1 MRPKRSA
8 RTKALASFVS
18 FYIFQHLNVSISLLN
33 LNFQKEPPLN
43 SKLRRPTI
51 KKERVSEES
60 KENTAPNYFDPD
72 VVTISTDDEGSDVRS
87 TLAKTKKTDD
97 RKRKSNDEG
106 FGSGNSNRGSDVQ
119 AGASKKVKVFTTN
132 SFFLDICL

>member
-1 MRPKRSA
+1 MGPKRSA
-8 RTKALASFVS
+8 RTKTLASFVS

-51 KKERVSEES
+51 KKERVSDDS
-60 KENTAPNYFDPD
+60 KENTAPNYIDPD
-72 VVTISTDDEGSDVRS
+72 VVTISTDDERSDVRS
-87 TLAKTKKTDD
+87 TLAKTKKPDD

-106 FGSGNSNRGSDVQ
+106 FGSGHSNRGSDVQ

-132 SFFLDICL
+132 SLFLDIFL